1 MPIRYPTSLPSVPE
15 TKDIQR
21 QVSIIMTAV
30 MFTDRADW
38 KGEKGVQGWLGG
50 RLQHGLGEWTGGY
63 HYGRFDGVANM
74 LRLYDTTEMIGNDTL
89 WF

>member
-1 MPIRYPTSLPSVPE
+1 
-15 TKDIQR
+15 
-21 QVSIIMTAV
+21 MTAV